1 MLGMMAQW
9 IYDKPP
15 LQGIRF
21 EEPLRQLKSELA
33 VSLLRNLHFQNKL

>member
-1 MLGMMAQW
+1 MMAQW

-21 EEPLRQLKSELA
+21 EEPLRELKAELA
-33 VSLLRNLHFQNKL
+33 VLVVRGTAMLA